1 MTDRQISAK
10 FTLFALAISAFAI
23 GSTEFISVGL
33 MPMLIKS
40 FGITTAQAGL
50 TVTIYAAGIM
60 IGAPLLTIFTGK
72 INRHRLMLGIM
83 IMFIVGNVITALAPT
98 FLVLLLGR
106 VLAAFA
112 HGIFMTVASVIAA
125 AVVAPKKRASA
136 IAVMFTGL
144 TVATVTGVPLG
155 TFIGQIAGWQWSFF
169 FISLIGVIGLIA
181 DYYLIPRKLPTP
193 GKTSARGI
201 GRVLRNPQ
209 LLLILLI
216 SAFGYG
222 GTFVVYTYL
231 APILEQT
238 MGWSAGA
245 VVIILIGYGLMV
257 AIGNTLGGRF
267 ADVKPLQ
274 ALLKMFI
281 ILAFVVLLLMLTATH
296 HWLGLINVLLMGLFA
311 FMNVPGLQTS
321 LVQLASEFT
330 PQDITMASALN
341 IAAFNVGIT
350 MGSGLG
356 GQVIQHWSLTMTPL
370 FSALMIAIGGILTIV
385 LLRIER
391 RRHQR

>member
-257 AIGNTLGGRF
+257 AIGNTLG
-267 ADVKPLQ
+267 DVLRMSNPYKP
-274 ALLKMFI
+274 
-281 ILAFVVLLLMLTATH
+281 
-296 HWLGLINVLLMGLFA
+296 
-311 FMNVPGLQTS
+311 S
-321 LVQLASEFT
+321 
-330 PQDITMASALN
+330 
-341 IAAFNVGIT
+341 
-350 MGSGLG
+350 
-356 GQVIQHWSLTMTPL
+356 
-370 FSALMIAIGGILTIV
+370 
-385 LLRIER
+385 
-391 RRHQR
+391 

>member
-1 MTDRQISAK
+1 MRREIYMTDRQISAK

-60 IGAPLLTIFTGK
+60 FGAPLLTIFTGK

-125 AVVAPKKRASA
+125 AVVAPEKRASA

-231 APILEQT
+231 APILE
-238 MGWSAGA
+238 
-245 VVIILIGYGLMV
+245 
-257 AIGNTLGGRF
+257 
-267 ADVKPLQ
+267 
-274 ALLKMFI
+274 
-281 ILAFVVLLLMLTATH
+281 
-296 HWLGLINVLLMGLFA
+296 
-311 FMNVPGLQTS
+311 
-321 LVQLASEFT
+321 
-330 PQDITMASALN
+330 
-341 IAAFNVGIT
+341 
-350 MGSGLG
+350 
-356 GQVIQHWSLTMTPL
+356 
-370 FSALMIAIGGILTIV
+370 
-385 LLRIER
+385 
-391 RRHQR
+391 